1 MTAMDVR
8 ALVMLLRKKIVGLR
22 VANVYDVNGR
32 LYLLKMAKAGVK
44 STLLIESGKRIHTTE
59 FVKNQKDVPSG
70 FSMKLRKHLRTK
82 KLISIR

>member
-1 MTAMDVR
+1 MKSIQELFYI
-8 ALVMLLRKKIVGLR
+8 LVNI
-22 VANVYDVNGR
+22 
-32 LYLLKMAKAGVK
+32 YLLKMAKAGVK